1 MNETDA
7 RAFLLVRAIESTDAE
22 RRIWSDEDRAW
33 ATRAA
38 AEVVGSEAPA
48 GTFLARRAEL
58 ALERLGGR
66 HASVLRAARIATWR
80 PWIGWAS
87 VAFALIAGVAVDQIG
102 AGRRVN
108 VLALPLLGLLAWNLL
123 AYVLVAARSATAAA
137 GRFDLAGPLRGLI
150 GRLGHATLPVL
161 REREPLIARAL
172 GRFAAD
178 WTSASLPLAAAR
190 VSRILHLAALAF
202 AIGVLAG
209 MYARGMVMEYR
220 AGWESTFLDA
230 PAVSR
235 ILHVVLGPAS
245 QLTGIALPDVARLE
259 AMRLPQGEGE
269 RAAPWLHLY
278 AVTVGLFVL
287 LPRAVLALVAG
298 VLAQRRAARFFDAG
312 TDVYAQ
318 RLERQ
323 LRGDASRVQ
332 LLPYA
337 MSLSSVAGANLAA
350 LMARVYGAKAVI
362 EVGEAIAWGAEEG
375 MERAAI
381 GEGATALWVLFP
393 ASATPERE
401 NHGTFISA
409 LRGRLGRGVPLLALV
424 DESAFRKRFADI
436 PARLTQRR
444 VAWQALM
451 DEYELPVVFVD
462 LEAPDLPA
470 AESAANA
477 AVERGARGAA

>member
-1 MNETDA
+1 MNESDA
-7 RAFLLVRAIESTDAE
+7 RAFLLVRAIESSDAE
-22 RRIWSDEDRAW
+22 RRIWSDEDRSW

-38 AEVVGSEAPA
+38 AEVVGGAAPA

-80 PWIGWAS
+80 PWIGWAV
-87 VAFALIAGVAVDQIG
+87 VAFALVAGVAVDQIG

-123 AYVLVAARSATAAA
+123 AYVLVVARNAAAAA
-137 GRFDLAGPLRGLI
+137 GRFDLSGPLRGLL
-150 GRLGHATLPVL
+150 GRLGHATLPAL
-161 REREPLIARAL
+161 RDREPLIAGAL
-172 GRFAAD
+172 ARFAAD

-190 VSRILHLAALAF
+190 VGRMLHLAALAF

-245 QLTGIALPDVARLE
+245 QLTGIALPDAARLE
-259 AMRLPQGEGE
+259 AMRLPQGQGE

-287 LPRAVLALVAG
+287 LPRAALALVAG
-298 VLAQRRAARFFDAG
+298 LLAHRRAARLIDAG

-318 RLERQ
+318 RLVRQ
-323 LRGDASRVQ
+323 LRGEASRVQ
-332 LLPYA
+332 VLPYA
-337 MSLSSVAGANLAA
+337 MSPSSSAVANLSA
-350 LMARVYGAKAVI
+350 LMARVYGAKAGV
-362 EVGEAIAWGAEEG
+362 EVGEPIAWGAEEG
-375 MERAAI
+375 LDLAAI
-381 GEGATALWVLFP
+381 GDGATALWVLFP

-401 NHGTFISA
+401 NHGSFVA
-409 LRGRLGRGVPLLALV
+409 AVRGRLRRDVPLLALV
-424 DESAFRKRFADI
+424 DESAFRKRFADL

-444 VAWQALM
+444 AAWQALM

-462 LEAPDLPA
+462 LEAPELAA

-477 AVERGARGAA
+477 ALERGARGAA